1 MIDGISG
8 KGAPIQALGQRK
20 APAATTGLDPA
31 RISRTGPAPGPAPA
45 PATSILTNRSS
56 HSALVADMAKAPP
69 VNAARVA
76 DLKARIDAGTYSID
90 PARIADAMLKLDRGR
105 P

>member
-1 MIDGISG
+1 MIDSISG
-8 KGAPIQALGQRK
+8 KGAPILALGQRK
-20 APAATTGLDPA
+20 APTATTASDPA
-31 RISRTGPAPGPAPA
+31 RISRTSPAPGPAPGPATTT
-45 PATSILTNRSS
+45 ATRSS